1 MLPPFHLHPD
11 VLGVAAILAIGWWW
25 LETRVRPLVA
35 PKSESATAKQRLSWY
50 AGVAT
55 ILIAAGWPIHDLA
68 EDVLFSFHMIEH
80 LLIGYVVPP
89 LLLLGIPRWMGDQ
102 VLGRES
108 VARWIRP
115 FATPVTGFFA
125 FNFAI
130 VAVHWPEAI
139 TWQNTNEWTH
149 VFVHAAFFATA
160 LMLWLPL
167 FSPTKAIPTMR
178 RPMKM
183 LYLFLCTIVPT
194 VPASFLTFS
203 STQLYP
209 TYGDAGM
216 TWGLTAVQDQATAGI
231 IMKLGG
237 AFYLLGMITV
247 IWFRW
252 IGEERDFDRL
262 ERSLV
267 GS

>member
-1 MLPPFHLHPD
+1 MLPPFHLHAD
-11 VLGVAAILAIGWWW
+11 VLGVVAILAVGWWW
-25 LETRVRPLVA
+25 LETRIRPLVA
-35 PKSESATAKQRLSWY
+35 STAEPATARQRVSWF

-68 EDVLFSFHMIEH
+68 EDVLFSFHMVEH

-89 LLLLGIPRWMGDQ
+89 LLLLGIPSWMADH
-102 VLGRES
+102 VLGRNA
-108 VARWIRP
+108 VARWVRP
-115 FATPVTGFFA
+115 FATPVAGFFA

-130 VAVHWPEAI
+130 VAVHWPQAI

-149 VFVHAAFFATA
+149 LLVHTAFFATA
-160 LMLWLPL
+160 LMLWMPV
-167 FSPTKAIPTMR
+167 FSPTRAIPTMQP
-178 RPMKM
+178 PMKM
-183 LYLFLCTIVPT
+183 LFLFLCTIVPT

-209 TYGDAGM
+209 SYGDAAS
-216 TWGLTAVQDQATAGI
+216 TWGLTAVQDQTTAGI

-237 AFYLLGMITV
+237 AFYLLGIIAV

-252 IGEERDFDRL
+252 IGEERDWDRI